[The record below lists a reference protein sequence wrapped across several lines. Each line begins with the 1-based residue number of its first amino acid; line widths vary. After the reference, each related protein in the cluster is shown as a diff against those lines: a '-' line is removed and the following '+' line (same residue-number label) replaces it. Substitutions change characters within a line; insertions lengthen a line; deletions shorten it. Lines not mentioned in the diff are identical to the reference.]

1 MELTNGSDYNYF
13 VEELQAILVEGVYN
27 SNSELIKTYYLF
39 GERINEEVN
48 SQDDKYGKNLVG
60 RVARDLGKSESTVYK
75 CMKFAK
81 TYPDLDAFL
90 DSVQEGKSISWR
102 KIANHYLVEPS
113 EAKEIVPV
121 EPVNNIA
128 ECIRLNLKFLI
139 GTATIKPDGI
149 HLFLPKDMC
158 SELPVDK

>member
-1 MELTNGSDYNYF
+1 MELTHGSDYNYF
-13 VEELQAILVEGVYN
+13 IEELQAILVEGVYN
-27 SNSELIKTYYLF
+27 SNLELIQTYHQF
-39 GERINEEVN
+39 GQRIYEEMQRDNVYGQKLTERIA
-48 SQDDKYGKNLVG
+48 K
-60 RVARDLGKSESTVYK
+60 DLGKSQRTIQK
-75 CMKFAK
+75 CVRFAK
-81 TYPDLDAFL
+81 DCPNLDDFL
-90 DSVQEGKSISWR
+90 SAVDEGKSISWR

-113 EAKEIVPV
+113 ETKEVVPV

-139 GTATIKPDGI
+139 DTATIKPDGI